1 VALAPG
7 AGVVGGYGTMPYN
20 TEGQHAYR
28 RQPVRFMGTPMTQA
42 PRSQASRP
50 PDRGPVRQMPP
61 PISYQNP
68 TQRQQGLMTQA
79 AQQGAQLARSQGF
92 QKGQP
97 EYDATMAHQQEIA
110 KQHLAQAASRYGQ
123 MRMNQLQQVQNQ
135 LPPELVQQIQGL
147 PTADP
152 AAAWRAI
159 SGAFTQQ
166 ASQSGYQDPRLYL
179 AWLLRNRQAGHPG
192 MGVVGQVPS
201 GIDPAAVAADP
212 NQKIY

>member
-1 VALAPG
+1 MALAPG
-7 AGVVGGYGTMPYN
+7 AGVAGGYGFTPYN
-20 TEGQHAYR
+20 TEGQQGYR
-28 RQPVRFMGTPMTQA
+28 RQPVRFMGPPMTQ
-42 PRSQASRP
+42 PVRDRSQP
-50 PDRGPVRQMPP
+50 MKQMPP
-61 PISYQNP
+61 PMGYQNP
-68 TQRQQGLMTQA
+68 TVRQQNFLGQA
-79 AQQGAQLARSQGF
+79 QQQGAQLARSQGF

-123 MRMNQLQQVQNQ
+123 MRMNQMQQVQNQ
-135 LPPELVQQIQGL
+135 LPPELVAQIQGL

-166 ASQSGYQDPRLYL
+166 AAHAGYQDPRLYL
-179 AWLLRNRQAGHPG
+179 AWLLQNRQTGAPG
-192 MGVVGQVPS
+192 QGPPSMVPS

-212 NQKIY
+212 SQKFY